1 MASLS
6 EEKDLIG
13 SILNGINNQLIPDDE
28 ISLISTVSQKRKQ
41 LSLKSKEFNP
51 EQVINQDSFP
61 TSNSSI
67 ISTGSASF
75 QKWQIFFHTK
85 IYIEIQSFYRQSQ
98 LSNPLNQTSDQEFFG
113 SADKFQSAIDCG
125 EKLQLKQKVK
135 KYLKEQAKE
144 SQHKQFQL
152 NSFQILDGNLLLSQK
167 DLVNIII
174 KSSQEQICGNQLV
187 NRKLQNV
194 LDNNDQNQKQIIF
207 CQIEKDCVKASKDM
221 FGNYTVQKIFDV
233 ADYEQKY
240 KLYSLLICHFLEL
253 SKNQYACR
261 VVSKM
266 IQFVKDSHELIESL
280 IKTLY
285 PLINQLLNDV
295 NGNYV
300 LLQCFEILDKSTLFF
315 IIPLIEESIATLSKS
330 TYGCRLIQKVL
341 ELYPLEITQ
350 RILDLLISFSYQLC
364 NQEFGNYIIQFLLKC
379 GPQKEKSQICQT
391 IKENFEQLSC
401 NKFGSNTVEKYLD
414 LLGPSQ
420 IIKNL
425 CKISND
431 QFVFYNLSIH
441 PFGNYVM
448 KKVLIS
454 EDPSVHYLKSLFKQH
469 PDLILQLKNSEFGQ
483 RVAQILD
490 TL

>member
-1 MASLS
+1 MASQS

-13 SILNGINNQLIPDDE
+13 SILNDDDE

-41 LSLKSKEFNP
+41 LSLKSKEYNP
-51 EQVINQDSFP
+51 EQDINQDSIL
-61 TSNSSI
+61 TSNSSR
-67 ISTGSASF
+67 ISTGSAS
-75 QKWQIFFHTK
+75 QLKQQIFFHTQTS
-85 IYIEIQSFYRQSQ
+85 IEIHSQ
-98 LSNPLNQTSDQEFFG
+98 LSNALIQASEQKFF
-113 SADKFQSAIDCG
+113 SSQDKCQSIDPRG
-125 EKLQLKQKVK
+125 KLQLKQKAK
-135 KYLKEQAKE
+135 KDLTVQPME
-144 SQHKQFQL
+144 SQHKQYQL
-152 NSFQILDGNLLLSQK
+152 SSVQILDGKLLLSQK
-167 DLVNIII
+167 DL
-174 KSSQEQICGNQLV
+174 QQICGNQLV

-194 LDNNDQNQKQIIF
+194 LDNNDRNQKQIIF
-207 CQIEKDCVKASKDM
+207 CQIEKDCLKTAKDM

-240 KLYSLLICHFLEL
+240 KLYSLLICHLLEL
-253 SKNQYACR
+253 SKNQFACR
-261 VVSKM
+261 VVSKT
-266 IQFVKDSHELIESL
+266 IQFIKDSQELIESL

-285 PLINQLLNDV
+285 PHINQLLNDV
-295 NGNYV
+295 NGNFV
-300 LLQCFEILDKSTLFF
+300 LLSCFEILEKSKLLF
-315 IIPLIEESIATLSKS
+315 IIPQIEQSIIPLSKS

-364 NQEFGNYIIQFLLKC
+364 FQEFGNYIIQSLLRS

-431 QFVFYNLSIH
+431 HFVFYNLSIH

-454 EDPSVHYLKSLFKQH
+454 DDPSVDYLKSLFKQN
-469 PDLILQLKNSEFGQ
+469 PDLIFQIKNSEFGQ
-483 RVAQILD
+483 RVGQILD

>member
-1 MASLS
+1 MASQS

-13 SILNGINNQLIPDDE
+13 SILSDDE
-28 ISLISTVSQKRKQ
+28 IQLVPILYKRKKK

-51 EQVINQDSFP
+51 EQHIKQDYIHN
-61 TSNSSI
+61 SNGSI
-67 ISTGSASF
+67 ISTGLGSQ
-75 QKWQIFFHTK
+75 QKQRIFFHTQTSIEMYLF
-85 IYIEIQSFYRQSQ
+85 IYIQSIYRQSQ
-98 LSNPLNQTSDQEFFG
+98 LSNTLNQTTDLEFFG
-113 SADKFQSAIDCG
+113 SANNYQSAFDSL
-125 EKLQLKQKVK
+125 EQLQLKQKVK
-135 KYLKEQAKE
+135 KHLTVQPMEY
-144 SQHKQFQL
+144 QHTQFQF
-152 NSFQILDGNLLLSQK
+152 NSVQILEGKLQLSQK

-174 KSSQEQICGNQLV
+174 NNSKEQICGNQLI

-194 LDNNDQNQKQIIF
+194 LDNNDRNQKRLIY
-207 CQIEKDCVKASKDM
+207 CQVEKVCVKASKDM

-240 KLYSLLICHFLEL
+240 KLYSLLICHILEL

-261 VVSKM
+261 VVQKM
-266 IQFVKDSHELIESL
+266 IEFVKDSHELIQSL

-285 PLINQLLNDV
+285 PHINQLLNDL

-300 LLQCFEILDKSTLFF
+300 LLSCFEILDKSTLLF
-315 IIPLIEESIATLSKS
+315 IIPQIEECITILSKQ
-330 TYGCRLIQKVL
+330 TYGCRLIQRVL

-350 RILDLLISFSYQLC
+350 RILDILISIAYQLC
-364 NQEFGNYIIQFLLKC
+364 YQEFGNYIIQYLLRS
-379 GPQKEKSQICQT
+379 GPQKEKSLICQI
-391 IKENFEQLSC
+391 IKENFEQLSS

-414 LLGPSQ
+414 LMGPSQ

-425 CKISND
+425 CTQSNN

-454 EDPSVHYLKSLFKQH
+454 ADPSVHYLISLLKQH
-469 PDLILQLKNSEFGQ
+469 PDLIQQIKNSEFGQ
-483 RVAQILD
+483 RVGLILD
-490 TL
+490 TV